1 MEMLDILSGFNWLL
15 NIEIYN
21 GFLMQVHESL
31 LKIPEKI
38 SEEELKNSSKD
49 QFNTLLTN
57 LKVFIHQKIR
67 NYYNH
72 FTIK

>member
-21 GFLMQVHESL
+21 EFLMQVHESL

-38 SEEELKNSSKD
+38 SEEELKISSKD
-49 QFNTLLTN
+49 
-57 LKVFIHQKIR
+57 
-67 NYYNH
+67 
-72 FTIK
+72 